1 MVAESGNGTMET
13 RRGDAGGAVSRRRA
27 RETRRRRGNATNQIT
42 TRLPDDLAGELNAMA
57 ARLER
62 SRADI
67 VRHAIER
74 YLDDLD
80 DLEAAAERL
89 RDPDDPALDWDRAR
103 RSCSIW
109 TSRAPLARTDI
120 ACRPRDAAAE
130 NAG

>member
-1 MVAESGNGTMET
+1 MGTESGNGTMET

-42 TRLPDDLAGELNAMA
+42 TRLPDGLAGELNAMA

-80 DLEAAAERL
+80 DLRPPPNGSTTRTVRRWIGIGPAA
-89 RDPDDPALDWDRAR
+89 
-103 RSCSIW
+103 SCSIW
-109 TSRAPLARTDI
+109 ISRAPLARTDI

-130 NAG
+130 SAG